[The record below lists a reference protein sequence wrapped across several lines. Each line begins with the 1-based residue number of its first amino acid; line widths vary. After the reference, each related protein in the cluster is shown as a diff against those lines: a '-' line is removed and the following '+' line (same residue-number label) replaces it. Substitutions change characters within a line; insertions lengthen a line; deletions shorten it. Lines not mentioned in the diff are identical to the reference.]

1 MKNFMSGIFIAIITG
16 IFGGLIL
23 VSFFMYSSFGA
34 SVKCLYIFMAF
45 GNDLIH
51 VHLAYWN

>member
-23 VSFFMYSSFGA
+23 VSFFMHSSFAA
-34 SVKCLYIFMAF
+34 SVKCLYILMAF
-45 GNDLIH
+45 GNDLI
-51 VHLAYWN
+51 

>member
-34 SVKCLYIFMAF
+34 SVKCFVYFYGF
-45 GNDLIH
+45 
-51 VHLAYWN
+51 WK